1 MNVRDAMADAE
12 IRFTVLSRA
21 VRELKVFE
29 EKYASLVELAEVFS
43 AIDRILLRDKEHDE
57 ETDGYGDFEDE
68 EEELLYDRD

>member
-1 MNVRDAMADAE
+1 M
-12 IRFTVLSRA
+12 
-21 VRELKVFE
+21 
-29 EKYASLVELAEVFS
+29 FS